1 MCRYFKDV
9 DTEFENAGNAS
20 PETISVR
27 KVGYVVVVVAII
39 GVAMGVASGW
49 VAGQSSLEANILAKY
64 GQSPEGLNDRLAS
77 LRTEY
82 DKLYAHCEPLE
93 GSERDML
100 INAQITVDNLED
112 EIAVK
117 EGEIA
122 DLEVKAKESLS
133 LRRELIRRKTEL
145 KGLKQKLVAA
155 EQERTGLIEKLEE
168 ALVEVSVAKGV
179 ARQAKRD
186 TMDER
191 WERFLAETMLQVCE
205 KGSRNKLEKCRN
217 VVKASFSVERERRY
231 RECVRARN
239 SVPQL
244 RHADKS
250 TKELPMFAE
259 WLDQDSRFTK
269 NRWYFLFCD
278 PTLPEA
284 GDGVEQEARETF
296 GESDPGEAKSRK
308 DALLD
313 AIDDDD
319 FLFDE

>member
-1 MCRYFKDV
+1 MSDEFEDA
-9 DTEFENAGNAS
+9 DTEFEDDGSTS

-27 KVGYVVVVVAII
+27 KVGFVVVVVAII

-49 VAGQSSLEANILAKY
+49 VAGQSSLEAHILAKF
-64 GQSPEGLNDRLAS
+64 GQSPEGLNDRLTA
-77 LRTEY
+77 LQTEY
-82 DKLYAHCEPLE
+82 DELYAHCEPLE

-100 INAQITVDNLED
+100 INAQIKVDNLQG

-117 EGEIA
+117 EEEIA
-122 DLEVKAKESLS
+122 KLETKAKQSVA
-133 LRRELIRRKTEL
+133 LRKELIRRKAEL
-145 KGLKQKLVAA
+145 KGLKQKLDAA
-155 EQERTGLIEKLEE
+155 EQERTDLIDKLEE
-168 ALVEVSVAKGV
+168 ALQEVSVAKGV
-179 ARQAKRD
+179 ARQAKRE

-205 KGSRNKLEKCRN
+205 KGTRNKLEKCRN
-217 VVKASFSVERERRY
+217 VVQAAFSVERERRY

-239 SVPQL
+239 STPQL
-244 RHADKS
+244 RQADKS

-284 GDGVEQEARETF
+284 SGGAEQEARETV

-313 AIDDDD
+313 ALDDDE